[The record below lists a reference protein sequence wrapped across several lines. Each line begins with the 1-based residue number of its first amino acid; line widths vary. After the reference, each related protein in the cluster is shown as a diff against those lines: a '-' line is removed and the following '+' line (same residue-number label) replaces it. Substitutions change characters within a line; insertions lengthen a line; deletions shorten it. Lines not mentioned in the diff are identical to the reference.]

1 MKANQQLS
9 GNFGQNRYLFGN
21 SDSTNININTT
32 KAVDSTCVGQL
43 IEAQQIYHQ
52 QCRAQ
57 GEELKDLDRNAK
69 ETKMEVLSSKEDLS
83 QRRLEMSHKM
93 SWMLNLGSKG
103 DLIKKLLLFY
113 VDFILV
119 VLDRI
124 QCDHSK
130 TVATTAMTIRI
141 PKHDHATV
149 A

>member
-1 MKANQQLS
+1 
-9 GNFGQNRYLFGN
+9 
-21 SDSTNININTT
+21 
-32 KAVDSTCVGQL
+32 
-43 IEAQQIYHQ
+43 
-52 QCRAQ
+52 
-57 GEELKDLDRNAK
+57 
-69 ETKMEVLSSKEDLS
+69 MEVLSSKEDLS
-83 QRRLEMSHKM
+83 YRRLEMSHKM
-93 SWMLNLGSKG
+93 SWMFNLGSKG

-130 TVATTAMTIRI
+130 TVATTVMTIRI

>member
-1 MKANQQLS
+1 
-9 GNFGQNRYLFGN
+9 
-21 SDSTNININTT
+21 
-32 KAVDSTCVGQL
+32 
-43 IEAQQIYHQ
+43 
-52 QCRAQ
+52 
-57 GEELKDLDRNAK
+57 
-69 ETKMEVLSSKEDLS
+69 MEVFSSKEDLS
-83 QRRLEMSHKM
+83 YRRLEMSHKM
-93 SWMLNLGSKG
+93 SWMFNLGSKG

-130 TVATTAMTIRI
+130 TVATTVMTIRI